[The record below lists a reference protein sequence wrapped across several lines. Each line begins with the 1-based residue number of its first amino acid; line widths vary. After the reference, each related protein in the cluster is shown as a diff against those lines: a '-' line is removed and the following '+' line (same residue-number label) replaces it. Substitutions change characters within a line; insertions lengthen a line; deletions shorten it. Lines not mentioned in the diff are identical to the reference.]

1 MGTKLKI
8 IIADDHQIVRMG
20 LASIFAKISDISV
33 TGEAR
38 NGIEAVKLAREL
50 KPDVILM
57 DLMMPK
63 KNGVQA
69 TLEILAENP
78 EAKIL
83 ILTTFGTADEV
94 RQALDAGAAGVI
106 VKDTLHEQLIAA
118 VKNAAAGKRVVSNEI
133 QSHLNAYPPKP
144 VLSPRQI
151 EVLAHA
157 AKGMTTKEI
166 SDIMGIGA
174 DGVNAHLR
182 VIFSRLGAASRTEAV
197 SIAIR
202 TQLLKTTQL

>member
-1 MGTKLKI
+1 MGTELKI

-20 LASIFAKISDISV
+20 LASIFGKKSDISV
-33 TGEAR
+33 IGEAR
-38 NGIEAVKLAREL
+38 NGIEAVSLAREL
-50 KPDVILM
+50 KPDIILM

-78 EAKIL
+78 DAKIL

-94 RQALDAGAAGVI
+94 RQALDAGVAGVI
-106 VKDTLHEQLIAA
+106 VKDTLHEQLISA
-118 VKNAAAGKRVVSNEI
+118 VRDAAAGKRVVSDEI
-133 QSHLNAYPPKP
+133 QRHLDAFPPKP
-144 VLSPRQI
+144 ALSPRQI
-151 EVLAHA
+151 EVLGHV

-182 VIFSRLGAASRTEAV
+182 VIFSRLDASSRTEAV
-197 SIAIR
+197 STAIR
-202 TQLLKTTQL
+202 LNLLKP

>member
-1 MGTKLKI
+1 MGTELKI

-20 LASIFAKISDISV
+20 LASIFGKKTEISV
-33 TGEAR
+33 IGEAR

-78 EAKIL
+78 DAKIL

-94 RQALDAGAAGVI
+94 RQALDAGASGVV

-118 VKNAAAGKRVVSNEI
+118 VRDTAAGIRVISEEI
-133 QSHLNAYPPKP
+133 QHHLDAYPPKP
-144 VLSPRQI
+144 SLSPRQI
-151 EVLAHA
+151 EVLGHV

-197 SIAIR
+197 SIALKNH
-202 TQLLKTTQL
+202 LLKI

>member
-1 MGTKLKI
+1 MGTELKI
-8 IIADDHQIVRMG
+8 MIADDHQIVRMG
-20 LASIFAKISDISV
+20 LSSIFGKEADISV
-33 TGEAR
+33 IGEAK
-38 NGIEAVKLAREL
+38 NGIEAIRLAREL

-69 TLEILAENP
+69 TLEILEENP

-94 RQALDAGAAGVI
+94 RQALDAGALGVI

-118 VKNAAAGKRVVSNEI
+118 IRNTATGKRVVSDEI
-133 QSHLNAYPPKP
+133 QRHLDVYPPKP
-144 VLSPRQI
+144 ALSPRQI
-151 EVLAHA
+151 EVLSHV

-166 SDIMGIGA
+166 SEIMGIGT

-182 VIFSRLGAASRTEAV
+182 VIFTRLGAASRTEAV

-202 TQLLKTTQL
+202 NQLLKI

>member
-1 MGTKLKI
+1 MGTELKI

-33 TGEAR
+33 IGEAR

-78 EAKIL
+78 DAKIL

-94 RQALDAGAAGVI
+94 RQALDAGAVGVI

-118 VKNAAAGKRVVSNEI
+118 VKNAAAGKCVISDEI
-133 QSHLNAYPPKP
+133 QGHLDAYPPKP

-151 EVLAHA
+151 EVLAHV

-166 SDIMGIGA
+166 SDIMGIGT

-182 VIFSRLGAASRTEAV
+182 VIFSRLNVSSRTEAV
-197 SIAIR
+197 SIALR
-202 TQLLKTTQL
+202 NHLLKL